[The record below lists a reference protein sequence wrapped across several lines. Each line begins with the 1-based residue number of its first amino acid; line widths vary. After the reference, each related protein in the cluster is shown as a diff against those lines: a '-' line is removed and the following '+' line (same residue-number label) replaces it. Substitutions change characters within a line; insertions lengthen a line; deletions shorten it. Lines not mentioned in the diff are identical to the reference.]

1 MSINI
6 YSVFGQNCLTSV
18 DSVLTY
24 SKEDSLFISYAK
36 SIKLFNPIQPLEI
49 KSHNLFDSILKRK
62 KIALS
67 GMISASNSYG
77 LINTVIQNDNNRPMN
92 LSELSGNLQA
102 TIFKIPLKI
111 NYQYSSLT
119 NPIGINNFFNV
130 SLDTDKMK
138 QLNEEKKQ
146 LKSNAIT
153 NKINDISNNKTIL
166 LGYLSSGETLLEKY
180 KDDLKRNLS
189 ESEKLEANATN
200 LLKDTLSKFND
211 TISNAINNKNLD
223 SLSNKKEELQQ
234 EKIKITNRIDT
245 VSKVYNSLLTIYKGL
260 TSQTEKLESL
270 KNTLSSESIY
280 ENDTLISSKK
290 SNLIGSIQ
298 KLDFGLTYPKTSAI
312 SKNAIPIQGLNLE
325 YQKKLFYF
333 SFSSGIAMN
342 NFMISSDALQNKL
355 NNSIHSFNQFDF
367 NYIKNKGLITSLK
380 SGYGTSEGT
389 HVLIGSSYLTNSLPM
404 NPANVNSP
412 SFFSEIDIRWI
423 PVKSKN
429 IKIDV
434 VIGKSSSKDQNQNK
448 SALASFFSA
457 EKTGMGLISYTQKLH
472 KIKTDFQTLVRFIDL
487 NADTRNIGILLSD
500 QLRHEIKT
508 KTRIVKGIVLGLNY
522 RQDENNISRTKD
534 STLKLRMYGFQLNGN
549 LFKKINYFTSFN
561 YLLQNIEAPNLIS
574 RRTNYMIGIGFST
587 QFKIKNIPNHLSF
600 NYNDN
605 LISDTLSTGLFKSIT
620 IQNKTK
626 FQYFINNLSFGYYKL
641 NDQQLS
647 SNTSYVLSED
657 IKIDKEKYS
666 ISVGLKYSNSIQYKS
681 DLGYSASVEYHISKK
696 ITTLFK
702 VEKMILGDFHNYYNR
717 TLFNQFPYLFS
728 AKINYV
734 LN

>member
-1 MSINI
+1 
-6 YSVFGQNCLTSV
+6 
-18 DSVLTY
+18 
-24 SKEDSLFISYAK
+24 
-36 SIKLFNPIQPLEI
+36 
-49 KSHNLFDSILKRK
+49 
-62 KIALS
+62 
-67 GMISASNSYG
+67 
-77 LINTVIQNDNNRPMN
+77 
-92 LSELSGNLQA
+92 
-102 TIFKIPLKI
+102 
-111 NYQYSSLT
+111 
-119 NPIGINNFFNV
+119 
-130 SLDTDKMK
+130 
-138 QLNEEKKQ
+138 
-146 LKSNAIT
+146 
-153 NKINDISNNKTIL
+153 
-166 LGYLSSGETLLEKY
+166 
-180 KDDLKRNLS
+180 
-189 ESEKLEANATN
+189 
-200 LLKDTLSKFND
+200 
-211 TISNAINNKNLD
+211 
-223 SLSNKKEELQQ
+223 
-234 EKIKITNRIDT
+234 
-245 VSKVYNSLLTIYKGL
+245 
-260 TSQTEKLESL
+260 
-270 KNTLSSESIY
+270 
-280 ENDTLISSKK
+280 
-290 SNLIGSIQ
+290 
-298 KLDFGLTYPKTSAI
+298 
-312 SKNAIPIQGLNLE
+312 
-325 YQKKLFYF
+325 
-333 SFSSGIAMN
+333 
-342 NFMISSDALQNKL
+342 
-355 NNSIHSFNQFDF
+355 
-367 NYIKNKGLITSLK
+367 
-380 SGYGTSEGT
+380 
-389 HVLIGSSYLTNSLPM
+389 M

-423 PVKSKN
+423 PVKLKD

-448 SALASFFSA
+448 SAFASFFSA